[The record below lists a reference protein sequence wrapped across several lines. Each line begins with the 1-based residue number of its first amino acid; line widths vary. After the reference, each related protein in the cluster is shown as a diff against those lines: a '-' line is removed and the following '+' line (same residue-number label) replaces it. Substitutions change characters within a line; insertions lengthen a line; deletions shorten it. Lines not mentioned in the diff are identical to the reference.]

1 MTLIWPSKVTRGQTD
16 YAIRLAKYHSL
27 YVFYNKYIAIPHG
40 NPVFQQMTL
49 IWLSKVTNGQTDHAI
64 QTATQDFL

>member
-1 MTLIWPSKVTRGQTD
+1 MQSDSQNIT
-16 YAIRLAKYHSL
+16 SL
-27 YVFYNKYIAIPHG
+27 YVFYSKYSAIPHG